1 MHAYDSI
8 TVRGWCRSGVISDR
22 AVLVLEHLFVS
33 PNVSV
38 DHYWKKVM
46 RRLSN
51 CLYVLATMS
60 TGTQKTFRRLEGGRW
75 GKGSPYSEADYL
87 SCAILE
93 FYENSSAGSSAGSEE
108 SSGAEYSL
116 PS

>member
-22 AVLVLEHLFVS
+22 ALLVLERLFVS
-33 PNVSV
+33 PSV
-38 DHYWKKVM
+38 HLDHYWKKVM

-51 CLYVLATMS
+51 CLYVLVTMS
-60 TGTQKTFRRLEGGRW
+60 TGAQKTFRRLEGERW
-75 GKGSPYSEADYL
+75 GKGTDASEADYL
-87 SCAILE
+87 SRAILE
-93 FYENSSAGSSAGSEE
+93 FYEDSSAASEDP
-108 SSGAEYSL
+108 SDSRYSL

>member
-8 TVRGWCRSGVISDR
+8 TVRGWCRSGVICDR
-22 AVLVLEHLFVS
+22 SLLVLERLFIS
-33 PNVSV
+33 PNVHL

-51 CLYVLATMS
+51 CLYVLVTMS
-60 TGTQKTFRRLEGGRW
+60 TGAQKTFRRLEGERW
-75 GKGSPYSEADYL
+75 GKGTDASEADYL
-87 SCAILE
+87 SRAILE
-93 FYENSSAGSSAGSEE
+93 FYEDSSTGPSAASEDSSDST
-108 SSGAEYSL
+108 YSL